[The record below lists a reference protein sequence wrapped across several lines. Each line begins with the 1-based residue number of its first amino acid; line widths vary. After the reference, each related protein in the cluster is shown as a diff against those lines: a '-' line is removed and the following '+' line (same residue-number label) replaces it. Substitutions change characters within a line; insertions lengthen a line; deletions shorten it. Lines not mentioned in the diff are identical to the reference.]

1 MSVSV
6 QVEFVVR
13 SKYKEETDEHVSCK
27 EEIRSGVGKA
37 IMSQTHLP
45 QERFGAALLSHVP
58 CPMSRF
64 PMTPKC
70 PIDNLGYLEK
80 NEVIGEVILTFFL
93 GHFG

>member
-6 QVEFVVR
+6 QVEFVFR

-37 IMSQTHLP
+37 IMSQTHIP
-45 QERFGAALLSHVP
+45 QERSSAVP
-58 CPMSRF
+58 
-64 PMTPKC
+64 PKC

-80 NEVIGEVILTFFL
+80 NELIREVILTFFL